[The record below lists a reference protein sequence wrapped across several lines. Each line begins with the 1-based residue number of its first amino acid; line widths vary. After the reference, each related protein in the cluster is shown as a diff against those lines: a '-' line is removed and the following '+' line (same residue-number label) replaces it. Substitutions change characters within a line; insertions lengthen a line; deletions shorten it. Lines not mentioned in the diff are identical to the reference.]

1 MTRCVCIRPCI
12 MRIKGPGALLINVVY
27 PERMLTTAARQT
39 LAAGRAT
46 ASRLSRTAALA
57 TSSRLESLRTKLAS
71 EDEASKVQQILEF
84 AAQSVEDPVVVSSS
98 EEKLPPAR
106 RVKKREPKVGANVRV
121 SVACD

>member
-1 MTRCVCIRPCI
+1 
-12 MRIKGPGALLINVVY
+12 
-27 PERMLTTAARQT
+27 MLTAVTRQT